1 MHGVP
6 RCSVLEASWLYSEGA
21 ERLDEL
27 PRAPTVA
34 AKVRVLIGATERLV
48 AATAGRCDELSA
60 DDLVPLV
67 SLALVAS
74 RSISASSS
82 SCSRRCCPTR
92 WPEGRRATA
101 CARCKWPRASCVS
114 CSCPPPQARASG
126 AAAQSTGVT
135 LRCSRQTVI

>member
-1 MHGVP
+1 MSVHGVP

-34 AKVRVLIGATERLV
+34 AKVRVLIGATERLG

-67 SLALVAS
+67 SLALVAC
-74 RSISASSS
+74 RLEPLDLDFELFLLEEMLPDALAGGQEGY
-82 SCSRRCCPTR
+82 CVCTLQVATCFLRQLQLPPTAG
-92 WPEGRRATA
+92 PG
-101 CARCKWPRASCVS
+101 
-114 CSCPPPQARASG
+114 
-126 AAAQSTGVT
+126 
-135 LRCSRQTVI
+135 